1 MLEKIFRIRKKE
13 VKKVDDRV
21 REDYNWVRRVIAT
34 CTTEEHL
41 EAVENLVS
49 IFCHRWTSRGYDKT
63 EVWDLA
69 HELVRLKLEKDRE
82 LSKED
87 RSC

>member
-1 MLEKIFRIRKKE
+1 MLKKIFRIRKKE
-13 VKKVDDRV
+13 VKKVDGRV
-21 REDYNWVRRVIAT
+21 RKDYDWIRGVIAT

-63 EVWDLA
+63 EVWSLV
-69 HELVRLKLEKDRE
+69 HELIRLKLEKYRE
-82 LSKED
+82 FLKED
-87 RSC
+87 RPC